1 MPYFLAPVLCR
12 FLCQNAGF
20 QSKNATAGQRSPG
33 RSSPERAEDRP
44 AKMRKSAVWRRF
56 GSWRSRSPLAAESDG
71 GSSPSSE
78 SAAPS
83 RPQEWQ
89 LPPIRE
95 CCSPGPTALQRSA
108 GLSLSSESAVSPSS
122 PIGRDKKAFHKNAR
136 APKARGRNK
145 NGQKKT
151 VRRNGLYK
159 NGGDGGTRTHD
170 LSDVNRTLSPAELR
184 LHIFV

>member
-44 AKMRKSAVWRRF
+44 AKMRKSAIWRRF
-56 GSWRSRSPLAAESDG
+56 GSWRSRSPLAAKSDG
-71 GSSPSSE
+71 GSSLSSE

-95 CCSPGPTALQRSA
+95 CRSPGPTALQRSD
-108 GLSLSSESAVSPSS
+108 GLSLSSESAVSPLF
-122 PIGRDKKAFHKNAR
+122 PHPAR
-136 APKARGRNK
+136 QKSVSQKHPAPKARGRNK
-145 NGQKKT
+145 NGQKKQPVET
-151 VRRNGLYK
+151 DCTKMVETEGLEP
-159 NGGDGGTRTHD
+159 TTFRM
-170 LSDVNRTLSPAELR
+170 
-184 LHIFV
+184 

>member
-1 MPYFLAPVLCR
+1 MPYFLAPILCR

-20 QSKNATAGQRSPG
+20 QPKNATAGRRGPG

-83 RPQEWQ
+83 RPQGWQ
-89 LPPIRE
+89 PPPIRE
-95 CCSPGPTALQRSA
+95 CCSPGPTALQRSD
-108 GLSLSSESAVSPSS
+108 GLPLSSESAVSPFF
-122 PIGRDKKAFHKNAR
+122 PHPAR
-136 APKARGRNK
+136 QKSVSQKRPRTKGAREK
-145 NGQKKT
+145 QNGQKKT
-151 VRRNGLYK
+151 ARRNGLYK

-170 LSDVNRTLSPAELR
+170 LSDVNRTL
-184 LHIFV
+184 